1 MIALSAP
8 GPRLRAVLPLL
19 LLLGLIVALAVAVPG
34 LASPA
39 TLLLLLADT
48 ATLFVLAAGLSFVIV
63 LGSIDLGVTAT
74 TSLAGVVTALLLPGW
89 GVWAFPVALGM
100 GLLVGTVTGLVH
112 VGLRVP
118 SFIASLAAGG
128 VTGGLTLWLSDAQ
141 AVTIGQQDRI
151 RLDWVAGETAGLP
164 HIVGVAMA
172 ALLLGWGLQRL
183 TPFGRFSLA
192 IGASE
197 PAVVASGVR
206 VERHK
211 VFAFA
216 LAGLFAALAG
226 IMLAARLTSGSPTGA
241 SQLLLPAIAAVI
253 VGGTA
258 ITGGT
263 GGVVPTAVGALTVS
277 VARLGM
283 TFLGVDAFAQQI
295 LFGVVLV
302 GAVAI
307 TTDRAGVLVTK

>member
-1 MIALSAP
+1 MIALSTP

-74 TSLAGVVTALLLPGW
+74 TSLAGVVTALFLPGW

-141 AVTIGQQDRI
+141 AVTIGQQDRT

-164 HIVGVAMA
+164 HIVGVAMV

-197 PAVVASGVR
+197 PAAVASGVR
-206 VERHK
+206 VGRHK

-307 TTDRAGVLVTK
+307 TTDRASVLVTK

>member
-1 MIALSAP
+1 MIALPAP

-19 LLLGLIVALAVAVPG
+19 VLLGLIVALAVAVPN

-63 LGSIDLGVTAT
+63 LGSIDLGVPATA
-74 TSLAGVVTALLLPGW
+74 SLAGVVTALLLPGW
-89 GVWAFPVALGM
+89 GPWAFPAALGM
-100 GLLVGTVTGLVH
+100 GLLMGTVTGLVH

-141 AVTIGQQDRI
+141 AVTIGQQDRA

-164 HIVGVAMA
+164 HIVGVAMV

-183 TPFGRFSLA
+183 TPFGRFCLA

-197 PAVVASGVR
+197 AATTASGVR
-206 VERHK
+206 VGRHK
-211 VFAFA
+211 VLAFA

-295 LFGVVLV
+295 LFGVILV

-307 TTDRAGVLVTK
+307 TTDRASLVATK

>member
-1 MIALSAP
+1 MIALPAP

-89 GVWAFPVALGM
+89 GVWAFSAALGM

-141 AVTIGQQDRI
+141 AVTIGQQDRA

-172 ALLLGWGLQRL
+172 ALLLGWALQRL

-197 PAVVASGVR
+197 PAAAASGVR

-211 VFAFA
+211 VLAFA
-216 LAGLFAALAG
+216 LAGLFAAMAG

-263 GGVVPTAVGALTVS
+263 GGVAPTAVGALTVS

-295 LFGVVLV
+295 LFGVILV

-307 TTDRAGVLVTK
+307 TTDRASVVVTK